1 MNVATVGRGLSS
13 QKHAEAELRHLIE
26 NLERRVEQRT
36 VELAEAHKKLL
47 TENIGRKQS
56 ELRSRQLHDA
66 LFYFVRSTA
75 GQMAASIAHELTQP
89 LTSIINS
96 LNATKRLLAR
106 TDRAS
111 LAIAQDV
118 ASEAASEAL
127 RASKI
132 IRGFRQ
138 FVRPDKEERRVE
150 VLSLIFEEAV
160 VLALSSAIP
169 PAANL
174 KFELDARATHAFVNR
189 VQIQQVL
196 VNLIRNALEA
206 MADQEQREITLAT
219 RVIGDGMIEVT
230 VADVGPGISE
240 DIARRLFEPFVS
252 NKHYGMGLGLS
263 ISRSIIERHG
273 GQLTAESKAGGGTS
287 FRFTVPSD
295 GGVGDAS

>member
-1 MNVATVGRGLSS
+1 M
-13 QKHAEAELRHLIE
+13 
-26 NLERRVEQRT
+26 
-36 VELAEAHKKLL
+36 
-47 TENIGRKQS
+47 TENIGREQS

-66 LFYFVRSTA
+66 LFHIARFTA

-106 TDRAS
+106 TDHAS

-118 ASEAASEAL
+118 ASEAAAEAL
-127 RASKI
+127 RASEI
-132 IRGFRQ
+132 IRGLHQ
-138 FVRPDKEERRVE
+138 FARPDEKERRVE

-160 VLALSSAIP
+160 ALALSSAVL

-174 KFELDARATHAFVNR
+174 KFELDPRATHAFVNR

-219 RVIGDGMIEVT
+219 RVIGDGMIEVA

-252 NKHYGMGLGLS
+252 SKHNGMGLGLS
-263 ISRSIIERHG
+263 ISRSIIETHG